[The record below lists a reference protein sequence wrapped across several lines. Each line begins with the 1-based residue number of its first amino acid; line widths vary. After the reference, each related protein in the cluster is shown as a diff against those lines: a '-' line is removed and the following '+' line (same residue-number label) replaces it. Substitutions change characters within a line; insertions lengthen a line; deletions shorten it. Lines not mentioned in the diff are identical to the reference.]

1 MKFSEI
7 TGYIDLEKLSAE
19 STELTHAVAGKQVI
33 YTASKTCIM
42 ICRPDLSAYF
52 RQMQNRRT

>member
-7 TGYIDLEKLSAE
+7 TGYIDLEKLSTE

-33 YTASKTCIM
+33 YTAPKTCIM
-42 ICRPDLSAYF
+42 ICRPD
-52 RQMQNRRT
+52 